1 MHTFALQD
9 IGQVRWSHDA
19 VYDHFKD
26 GTSVFETVVEL
37 LNGKLKLQDL
47 PPLQLVKKG
56 GQYYSLSNRRLYAI
70 RQYAQI
76 LKKFG
81 HLHEKTSLSVPVS
94 FAEGFSGEAFTSVT
108 GGLRVDLIRPLQGPS
123 FPLRN
128 VGPSRPPSARSL
140 SRDAL
145 SHSKERN
152 RSLSR
157 GRWVEPDPQGRRRIS
172 FGQTDWRFI
181 LTECDEPSVVS
192 YPTLP
197 ICKRTKTETEVGELV
212 LMCLGLQRAVPKP
225 RQAVPRPEIRDLLA
239 KLAPGGEDSKVQSWL
254 GGSGYSLGHQSYYE
268 KLLPSL
274 RQLVER
280 LNTQLADTERV
291 GCQQWEDSADFNG
304 CTEGK
309 AFELGR
315 MDRIV
320 CGVVTA
326 EGRHTRKITP
336 AQYRGRFLVKKHA
349 LNFLGVEISV
359 EGDKIVMQQRRWI
372 LQELNRRGWVRLKG
386 SQSLPQLEMA
396 PDEARDELH
405 AKNLATARLEIGA
418 LMWIGILRSRP
429 DILAAVSMG
438 ARVMQRRPAEICQF
452 SVGLWRYV
460 RGTLDVCLQNGPD
473 GNPTEMTFPSDA
485 SFDLVQPG
493 WAVART
499 LVPLRHVDAQVDRT
513 DHRMLRL
520 TLRLAKGA
528 SCPGEART
536 SCFLLTLSFEDN
548 QRRLFAENHLRKYR
562 KAVRE
567 HLSANVEKFV
577 DARLD
582 GVRHAQARTSQQ
594 LTAALLRR
602 RAVSRAS
609 ASERWTDEE
618 SRASASPW
626 PGSTRRSP
634 TPQRFSRRT
643 TPTPTPGPRVGSP
656 RSATPSPVPSRPLS
670 RLQAVP
676 AVFPF
681 PEPIPH
687 SIPDR
692 RTPSVYSRPVKP
704 SRSEAASMLT
714 TV

>member
-181 LTECDEPSVVS
+181 LTECDEPSVVRERRPS
-192 YPTLP
+192 PAPRARMGQPEQHKEPPAQPKAKPKAKETPVQTNATETSAHQLKVKETPAEPKAQQKEESQSKAKKAKKNKCKDQSLPTSTEEVVSAAQKKKTDAAVEKGKEATPLTSEGYPTLP

-291 GCQQWEDSADFNG
+291 GCQQWEDSAD
-304 CTEGK
+304 
-309 AFELGR
+309 A
-315 MDRIV
+315 DRKS
-320 CGVVTA
+320 VV
-326 EGRHTRKITP
+326 
-336 AQYRGRFLVKKHA
+336 
-349 LNFLGVEISV
+349 
-359 EGDKIVMQQRRWI
+359 
-372 LQELNRRGWVRLKG
+372 
-386 SQSLPQLEMA
+386 
-396 PDEARDELH
+396 
-405 AKNLATARLEIGA
+405 
-418 LMWIGILRSRP
+418 
-429 DILAAVSMG
+429 
-438 ARVMQRRPAEICQF
+438 
-452 SVGLWRYV
+452 
-460 RGTLDVCLQNGPD
+460 
-473 GNPTEMTFPSDA
+473 
-485 SFDLVQPG
+485 
-493 WAVART
+493 
-499 LVPLRHVDAQVDRT
+499 
-513 DHRMLRL
+513 
-520 TLRLAKGA
+520 
-528 SCPGEART
+528 
-536 SCFLLTLSFEDN
+536 
-548 QRRLFAENHLRKYR
+548 
-562 KAVRE
+562 
-567 HLSANVEKFV
+567 
-577 DARLD
+577 
-582 GVRHAQARTSQQ
+582 
-594 LTAALLRR
+594 
-602 RAVSRAS
+602 
-609 ASERWTDEE
+609 
-618 SRASASPW
+618 
-626 PGSTRRSP
+626 
-634 TPQRFSRRT
+634 
-643 TPTPTPGPRVGSP
+643 
-656 RSATPSPVPSRPLS
+656 
-670 RLQAVP
+670 
-676 AVFPF
+676 
-681 PEPIPH
+681 
-687 SIPDR
+687 
-692 RTPSVYSRPVKP
+692 
-704 SRSEAASMLT
+704 
-714 TV
+714 

>member
-1 MHTFALQD
+1 EPPEPNSPERKRAPPPPPGSMLGSAL
-9 IGQVRWSHDA
+9 VPAAAAEAPS
-19 VYDHFKD
+19 
-26 GTSVFETVVEL
+26 
-37 LNGKLKLQDL
+37 
-47 PPLQLVKKG
+47 PLWL
-56 GQYYSLSNRRLYAI
+56 
-70 RQYAQI
+70 
-76 LKKFG
+76 
-81 HLHEKTSLSVPVS
+81 
-94 FAEGFSGEAFTSVT
+94 AEE
-108 GGLRVDLIRPLQGPS
+108 
-123 FPLRN
+123 
-128 VGPSRPPSARSL
+128 
-140 SRDAL
+140 
-145 SHSKERN
+145 
-152 RSLSR
+152 
-157 GRWVEPDPQGRRRIS
+157 
-172 FGQTDWRFI
+172 
-181 LTECDEPSVVS
+181 
-192 YPTLP
+192 
-197 ICKRTKTETEVGELV
+197 
-212 LMCLGLQRAVPKP
+212 
-225 RQAVPRPEIRDLLA
+225 
-239 KLAPGGEDSKVQSWL
+239 
-254 GGSGYSLGHQSYYE
+254 
-268 KLLPSL
+268 
-274 RQLVER
+274 
-280 LNTQLADTERV
+280 
-291 GCQQWEDSADFNG
+291 DFNG

-528 SCPGEART
+528 SCPGEASAYDPGGADPGFGVAEGAAGPQT

-577 DARLD
+577 DDLCE
-582 GVRHAQARTSQQ
+582 Q
-594 LTAALLRR
+594 
-602 RAVSRAS
+602 
-609 ASERWTDEE
+609 
-618 SRASASPW
+618 
-626 PGSTRRSP
+626 
-634 TPQRFSRRT
+634 
-643 TPTPTPGPRVGSP
+643 
-656 RSATPSPVPSRPLS
+656 
-670 RLQAVP
+670 
-676 AVFPF
+676 
-681 PEPIPH
+681 
-687 SIPDR
+687 
-692 RTPSVYSRPVKP
+692 
-704 SRSEAASMLT
+704 
-714 TV
+714 